1 MSYETLKQFSINL
14 KNLTVKY
21 SYSSNNLRDWRDR
34 LVVEKVEKTFES
46 KKELEDYLLGLV
58 SGVIDGVTKL
68 PRSLP
73 MYKRIQW
80 LSDNDLIENDM
91 AKDTEEVRKVLTG
104 EKKVQP
110 KQYIMVTDLG
120 ATLRKRQY
128 GVTLYPE
135 WKKVSPTTLYKS
147 DLKEIEENFADFIKQ
162 HEIKVVE
169 VV

>member
-14 KNLTVKY
+14 KDLTVKY

-34 LVVEKVEKTFES
+34 MVVEKVEKTFES

-68 PRSLP
+68 PRSLT

-80 LSDNDLIENDM
+80 LVDNDLIENDM

-110 KQYIMVTDLG
+110 KQYIMEESKPNN
-120 ATLRKRQY
+120 TLQ
-128 GVTLYPE
+128 V
-135 WKKVSPTTLYKS
+135 
-147 DLKEIEENFADFIKQ
+147 
-162 HEIKVVE
+162 
-169 VV
+169 

>member
-14 KNLTVKY
+14 KDLTVKY

-58 SGVIDGVTKL
+58 SGVIDGVTRL
-68 PRSLP
+68 PRSLT

-80 LSDNDLIENDM
+80 LIDNDLIENDM

-120 ATLRKRQY
+120 DTLRKRQY

-135 WKKVSPTTLYKS
+135 WKNVSPTTLYKS
-147 DLKEIEENFADFIKQ
+147 DLKEIEEYFADFIKQ

>member
-1 MSYETLKQFSINL
+1 M
-14 KNLTVKY
+14 
-21 SYSSNNLRDWRDR
+21 
-34 LVVEKVEKTFES
+34 
-46 KKELEDYLLGLV
+46 LGLV

-68 PRSLP
+68 PRSLT

-80 LSDNDLIENDM
+80 LVDNDLIENDM

-120 ATLRKRQY
+120 DTLRKRQY

-135 WKKVSPTTLYKS
+135 WKKISPTTLYKS

-162 HEIKVVE
+162 HGIKVVE

>member
-14 KNLTVKY
+14 KDLTVKY

-34 LVVEKVEKTFES
+34 LVVEKVEKAFES

-58 SGVIDGVTKL
+58 SGVIDGVIKL
-68 PRSLP
+68 PRSLT

-80 LSDNDLIENDM
+80 LVDNDLIENDM

-120 ATLRKRQY
+120 DTLLKRQY

>member
-14 KNLTVKY
+14 KDLTVKY

-58 SGVIDGVTKL
+58 SGVIDGVTRL

-80 LSDNDLIENDM
+80 LIDNDLIENDM
-91 AKDTEEVRKVLTG
+91 AKDTEEVRKSPYRRKESTTETIHYG
-104 EKKVQP
+104 NRFRS
-110 KQYIMVTDLG
+110 Y
-120 ATLRKRQY
+120 ATQATIWCNPL
-128 GVTLYPE
+128 
-135 WKKVSPTTLYKS
+135 S
-147 DLKEIEENFADFIKQ
+147 
-162 HEIKVVE
+162 
-169 VV
+169 

>member
-14 KNLTVKY
+14 KDLTVKY
-21 SYSSNNLRDWRDR
+21 SYSSNNIRDWRDR

-46 KKELEDYLLGLV
+46 KKELEDFLLGIV
-58 SGVIDGVTKL
+58 SGFIDGVTRL
-68 PRSLP
+68 PRSLT

-80 LSDNDLIENDM
+80 LIDNDLIEDDM

-135 WKKVSPTTLYKS
+135 WKK
-147 DLKEIEENFADFIKQ
+147 
-162 HEIKVVE
+162 
-169 VV
+169 

>member
-14 KNLTVKY
+14 KDLTVKY

-34 LVVEKVEKTFES
+34 LVVEKVEKAFES

-58 SGVIDGVTKL
+58 SGVIDGVIKL
-68 PRSLP
+68 PRSLT

-80 LSDNDLIENDM
+80 LVDNDLIENDM

-120 ATLRKRQY
+120 DTLRKRQY

-135 WKKVSPTTLYKS
+135 WKKASPTTLYKS

>member
-80 LSDNDLIENDM
+80 LIDNDLIENDM

-120 ATLRKRQY
+120 ATLHKRQY

>member
-14 KNLTVKY
+14 KDLTVKY
-21 SYSSNNLRDWRDR
+21 SYSSNNIRDWRDR

-46 KKELEDYLLGLV
+46 KKELEDFLLEIV
-58 SGVIDGVTKL
+58 SGFIDGVTQL
-68 PRSLP
+68 PRSLT

-80 LSDNDLIENDM
+80 LIDNDLIENDM

-120 ATLRKRQY
+120 DTLRKRQY

-135 WKKVSPTTLYKS
+135 W
-147 DLKEIEENFADFIKQ
+147 
-162 HEIKVVE
+162 
-169 VV
+169 

>member
-14 KNLTVKY
+14 KDLTVKY

-58 SGVIDGVTKL
+58 SGVIDGVIKL
-68 PRSLP
+68 PRSLT

-80 LSDNDLIENDM
+80 LVDNDLIENDM

-120 ATLRKRQY
+120 DTLRKRQY
-128 GVTLYPE
+128 GVTLYPDGR
-135 WKKVSPTTLYKS
+135 K
-147 DLKEIEENFADFIKQ
+147 
-162 HEIKVVE
+162 
-169 VV
+169 

>member
-14 KNLTVKY
+14 KDLTVKY

-58 SGVIDGVTKL
+58 SGVIDGVIKL
-68 PRSLP
+68 PRSLT

-80 LSDNDLIENDM
+80 LVVNDLIENDM

-120 ATLRKRQY
+120 DTLSKRQY

-147 DLKEIEENFADFIKQ
+147 DLKEIEENFVDFIKQ
-162 HEIKVVE
+162 HGIKVVE

>member
-58 SGVIDGVTKL
+58 SGVIDGVTRL
-68 PRSLP
+68 PRSLT

-80 LSDNDLIENDM
+80 LIDNDLIENDM

-110 KQYIMVTDLG
+110 KQYISV
-120 ATLRKRQY
+120 ALRKQGRM
-128 GVTLYPE
+128 VLRR
-135 WKKVSPTTLYKS
+135 
-147 DLKEIEENFADFIKQ
+147 
-162 HEIKVVE
+162 
-169 VV
+169 

>member
-14 KNLTVKY
+14 KDLTVKY
-21 SYSSNNLRDWRDR
+21 SYSSSNLRDWRDR
-34 LVVEKVEKTFES
+34 MIVEKVEKTFES

-58 SGVIDGVTKL
+58 SGVIDGVTRL

-80 LSDNDLIENDM
+80 LIDNDLIENDM

-128 GVTLYPE
+128 GVTLYSE

>member
-1 MSYETLKQFSINL
+1 MSYQTLKQFSINL
-14 KNLTVKY
+14 KDLTLKY
-21 SYSSNNLRDWRDR
+21 SYSSNNVRDYRNR
-34 LVVEKVEKTFES
+34 MVVKKEEISFES
-46 KKELEDYLLGLV
+46 KEKLEDFVLGIV
-58 SGVIDGVTKL
+58 SGVIDGVIRL
-68 PRSLP
+68 PRSLT

-80 LSDNDLIENDM
+80 LIDNDLIENNM

-120 ATLRKRQY
+120 DTLRKRQY

>member
-80 LSDNDLIENDM
+80 LIDNDLIENDM

-120 ATLRKRQY
+120 ATLRERQY

>member
-14 KNLTVKY
+14 KDLTVKY

-34 LVVEKVEKTFES
+34 MVVEKVEKTFES

-68 PRSLP
+68 PRSLT

-80 LSDNDLIENDM
+80 LVDNDLIENDM

-110 KQYIMVTDLG
+110 KQYN
-120 ATLRKRQY
+120 RKGNILANDNKRR
-128 GVTLYPE
+128 
-135 WKKVSPTTLYKS
+135 
-147 DLKEIEENFADFIKQ
+147 II
-162 HEIKVVE
+162 
-169 VV
+169 

>member
-14 KNLTVKY
+14 KDLTVKY

-58 SGVIDGVTKL
+58 SGVIDGVIKL
-68 PRSLP
+68 PRSLT

-80 LSDNDLIENDM
+80 LVDNDLIENDM

-120 ATLRKRQY
+120 DTLRKRQY

-135 WKKVSPTTLYKS
+135 GKKVSPTTLYKS

-162 HEIKVVE
+162 HGIKVVE

>member
-1 MSYETLKQFSINL
+1 MSYQTLKQFSINL
-14 KNLTVKY
+14 KDLTLKY
-21 SYSSNNLRDWRDR
+21 SYSSNNIRDYRNR
-34 LVVEKVEKTFES
+34 MVVEKEEISFES
-46 KKELEDYLLGLV
+46 KEKLEDFVLGIV
-58 SGVIDGVTKL
+58 SGVIDGVIRL
-68 PRSLP
+68 PRSLT

-80 LSDNDLIENDM
+80 LSDNDLIESNM

-120 ATLRKRQY
+120 DTLRKRQH